1 MSGGKKVDST
11 LVDVK
16 IDVKYKLS
24 VLWASIMF
32 LYLYVD
38 HFALFIPGVIEDIV
52 EGKVAGFLI
61 TRG

>member
-32 LYLYVD
+32 LYLHVD

-61 TRG
+61 TQG

>member
-1 MSGGKKVDST
+1 MSEGKKVDST

-61 TRG
+61 TQG